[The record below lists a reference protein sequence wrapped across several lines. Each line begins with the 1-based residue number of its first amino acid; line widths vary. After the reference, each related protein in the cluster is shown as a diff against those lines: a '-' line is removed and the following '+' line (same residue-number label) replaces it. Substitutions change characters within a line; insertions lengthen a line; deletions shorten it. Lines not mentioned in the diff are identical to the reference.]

1 MIPRVRYT
9 DLNAGLS
16 PEMVE
21 KIKKAGTVIVTGA
34 VPVDVRIEQLGF
46 PLIQLLI
53 RFPRKPSHGSN
64 LSETMHRS
72 IVTDS
77 KVRNSNLGTP
87 ISPPPLSHYIQV
99 TLQTISKSMSST
111 TPSPKSKPARIL
123 PSSTLKS
130 SSYPSGTARTPSLR
144 SASQHPCPTLTASV
158 SAFQA
163 TPSLRSDPT
172 LTAGRSSNG
181 RTQGFVRVGRG
192 SCKGKEGKHGAITTL
207 STHLPG
213 SGRNTTSTRAR
224 QFPVSGKKY

>member
-1 MIPRVRYT
+1 
-9 DLNAGLS
+9 
-16 PEMVE
+16 MVE

-34 VPVDVRIEQLGF
+34 VPVDVRIEPLGF
-46 PLIQLLI
+46 PLIQPLI

-77 KVRNSNLGTP
+77 KVRNNLTP
-87 ISPPPLSHYIQV
+87 IFPPPLSHYIQV

-172 LTAGRSSNG
+172 STAGRSSNG

-192 SCKGKEGKHGAITTL
+192 SCKEKEGKHGAITTL

-224 QFPVSGKKY
+224 QFPVSSKKY